1 MQLIP
6 TIAALTPLARTPN
19 FLIRYSVTGQVLAL
33 LPFLHNPY
41 HPLRRKL
48 AAKYAR
54 QANEFVLL
62 VNPTKKVVSTKACV
76 RTTIARRIRDLV
88 LTELRERG
96 WKKNGEVRGLKDH
109 KGVGI
114 LEGGG
119 KRYPLKGC
127 LAFFPYEESIT
138 TPREELRREV
148 ELGVEKFLQKHEVAR
163 IQALEQQLRE
173 LGGGGGAGGGNGW
186 GNGLGNRWG
195 SRDGTRERRAGVV
208 GNYTA
213 PGRGDVGRQQG
224 GGNPR
229 GPADRSSFSSEGQG
243 NAPRRDPRPAG
254 TNWPSNRV
262 HAQRGDP
269 RGPSTS
275 HWVQPGNLPRGGP
288 KPTTPTTGGFQ
299 IRR

>member
-1 MQLIP
+1 MHLIP

-19 FLIRYSVTGQVLAL
+19 FFIRYSVTGQVLAL

-148 ELGVEKFLQKHEVAR
+148 ELGVEKFLQKHEIAR

-173 LGGGGGAGGGNGW
+173 LEGGGGAGGGNGW
-186 GNGLGNRWG
+186 GNGWV
-195 SRDGTRERRAGVV
+195 SRDGTRESRAGMG
-208 GNYTA
+208 GNYSA
-213 PGRGDVGRQQG
+213 PGRGDVWRQQV

-229 GPADRSSFSSEGQG
+229 GPADRSSFSPESQG
-243 NAPRRDPRPAG
+243 NAPRRDPLRQAG
-254 TNWPSNRV
+254 TNWTSNRA
-262 HAQRGDP
+262 HTQGGDS
-269 RGPSTS
+269 RKPSTS
-275 HWVQPGNLPRGGP
+275 HWVQAGNPQRGGP
-288 KPTTPTTGGFQ
+288 KPTPPTTGGFR

>member
-1 MQLIP
+1 MPLVP
-6 TIAALTPLARTPN
+6 TIASLTPLARTPN

-41 HPLRRKL
+41 HPLQRKL
-48 AAKYAR
+48 SAKYAR

-109 KGVGI
+109 KGLGI

-119 KRYPLKGC
+119 RRYPLKGC
-127 LAFFPYEESIT
+127 LAFFPYEESIAA
-138 TPREELRREV
+138 PRDELRREV
-148 ELGVEKFLQKHEVAR
+148 EMGVKKFLQKHEMAR
-163 IQALEQQLRE
+163 IQVLEQQLRE
-173 LGGGGGAGGGNGW
+173 LRGGVGGGSGSGG
-186 GNGLGNRWG
+186 
-195 SRDGTRERRAGVV
+195 RDGTMERRAGV
-208 GNYTA
+208 GGSYTT
-213 PGRGDVGRQQG
+213 PGRGGVGQQS

-229 GPADRSSFSSEGQG
+229 GLGESNP
-243 NAPRRDPRPAG
+243 PRRDPPRLAG
-254 TNWPSNRV
+254 TNWPSNRA
-262 HAQRGDP
+262 HAQGGYS

-275 HWVQPGNLPRGGP
+275 HWSQAGNLPRGGP
-288 KPTTPTTGGFQ
+288 KQSPPTTGGFRV
-299 IRR
+299 RR